1 MTTKTTPDQLEDV
14 PIADYATRPDPAA
27 WHEALRKLGTH
38 ARGDQWIVSTP
49 ADVAAV
55 LSTPGLHVVAPL
67 AGDGPAAELIA
78 RMARFSEGQAHQRR
92 RAMTVSVLPPV
103 ATVTAHAADIA
114 RRYLRDRPPTAELDV
129 MPLARTLAPEALARA
144 MGLSEPD
151 AACAAE
157 ITGRL
162 CDALASARTSDADV
176 AASQL
181 RAALRPLGTSGE
193 DEMAAAVSVLFQAR
207 DATAALIGA
216 AVLAAEDDA
225 SNHPADRVETVLRHQ
240 APTQCTRR
248 TAVAATTIGRAVIPR
263 GSDVW
268 VFVAAAETGSG
279 VPATFGSGP
288 HGCPGADSAV
298 AIARAVSTVLGNGGW
313 RPAAGQR
320 IDFEPRPNL
329 RLPRRVVV
337 SRG

>member
-1 MTTKTTPDQLEDV
+1 MTTKTTSYQLEDV
-14 PIADYATRPDPAA
+14 PIADLATRPDPAA

-38 ARGDQWIVSTP
+38 SRGDQWIVSTP
-49 ADVAAV
+49 ADVAAA
-55 LSTPGLHVVAPL
+55 LSAPDLHVVAPL
-67 AGDGPAAELIA
+67 AGADAAAELIA
-78 RMARFSEGQAHQRR
+78 RMARFSEGGAHQRR

-103 ATVTAHAADIA
+103 ATIAAHAEDIA
-114 RRYLRDRPPTAELDV
+114 RGQLCDRPPAEELDV

-144 MGLSEPD
+144 MGLSKPD

-157 ITGRL
+157 TTGRL
-162 CDALASARTSDADV
+162 CDALASARTSDADI
-176 AASQL
+176 AAIQL
-181 RAALRPLGTSGE
+181 RAALRPLGASGE
-193 DEMAAAVSVLFQAR
+193 DEVAAAVSVLFQAR

-225 SNHPADRVETVLRHQ
+225 GNHPADRVETVLRHQ

-248 TAVAATTIGRAVIPR
+248 TAVADATIGRAVIPH

-268 VFVAAAETGSG
+268 IFVAAAETGSG

-288 HGCPGADSAV
+288 HACPGADSAV
-298 AIARAVSTVLGNGGW
+298 AIARAVVTVLDEDGW
-313 RPAAGQR
+313 RPVAGQR
-320 IDFEPRPNL
+320 IDFERRPNL

>member
-1 MTTKTTPDQLEDV
+1 MTPKTTPCQLQDV
-14 PIADYATRPDPAA
+14 PIADLATRPDPAA

-38 ARGDQWIVSTP
+38 ARGDQWIASTP
-49 ADVAAV
+49 ADVAAA
-55 LSTPGLHVVAPL
+55 LSAPGLYVVAPL
-67 AGDGPAAELIA
+67 AGAGPAAELIA
-78 RMARFSEGQAHQRR
+78 RMARFSEGRAHQRR

-103 ATVTAHAADIA
+103 ATVAAHAEDIA
-114 RRYLRDRPPTAELDV
+114 RRHLCDRPLTEELDV
-129 MPLARTLAPEALARA
+129 MPLARTLAPEALSCA

-151 AACAAE
+151 AVCAAE

-162 CDALASARTSDADV
+162 CDALSSARTSDADV

-216 AVLAAEDDA
+216 AVLAAKDHAGD
-225 SNHPADRVETVLRHQ
+225 HPADRVETVLRHQ

-248 TAVAATTIGRAVIPR
+248 FAVADATIGRAVIPR

-268 VFVAAAETGSG
+268 IFVAAAETGSG

-288 HGCPGADSAV
+288 HGCPGAEKAV
-298 AIARAVSTVLGNGGW
+298 AIARAVITVLESGGW
-313 RPAAGQR
+313 RPVAGQR